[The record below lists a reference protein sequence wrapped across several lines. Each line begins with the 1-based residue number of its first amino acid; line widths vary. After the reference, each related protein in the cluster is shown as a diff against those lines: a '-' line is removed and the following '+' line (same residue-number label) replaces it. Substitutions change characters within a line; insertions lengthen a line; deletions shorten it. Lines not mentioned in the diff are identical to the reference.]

1 MRAQSPV
8 PLLPHSPPPQ
18 SPLGSGSTN
27 QGLTVVAVS
36 ESFAMTFPGNDWFSA
51 LPSENPK
58 FEGLDLAVYN
68 RSGGAWVKARLARR
82 SNRGVEGSLIDE
94 ASEAKYLI
102 QYDPAT
108 VRTEISLENYSGSA
122 LYCGRLRQGS
132 ARKACS
138 LVAVVLH
145 GHKMIRLH
153 SLIDAKTP
161 RQREV
166 LLSQVETAFASL
178 ERLGGLPA
186 GEMAGPSR

>member
-1 MRAQSPV
+1 
-8 PLLPHSPPPQ
+8 
-18 SPLGSGSTN
+18 
-27 QGLTVVAVS
+27 LTVVAVS
-36 ESFAMTFPGNDWFSA
+36 ESFAMTFPGQDWFSV
-51 LPSENPK
+51 LPSKDPK

-68 RSGGAWVKARLARR
+68 RSGRAWVKARLARR
-82 SNRGVEGSLIDE
+82 SSRGVEGSLIDE

-108 VRTEISLENYSGSA
+108 VRTEISMDNYSGSA

-166 LLSQVETAFASL
+166 LLNQVETAFASL
-178 ERLGGLPA
+178 ERLGDLPA
-186 GEMAGPSR
+186 GEKAELSR